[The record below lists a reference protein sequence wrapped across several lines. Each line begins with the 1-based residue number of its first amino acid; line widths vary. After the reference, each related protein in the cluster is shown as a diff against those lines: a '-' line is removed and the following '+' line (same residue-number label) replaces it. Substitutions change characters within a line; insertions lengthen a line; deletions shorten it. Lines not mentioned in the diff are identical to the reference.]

1 MCMNIITIIYIFIAI
16 GIILYIFLKVNYPKL
31 RGFYG
36 EKYVKEELKKLSSDK
51 YIILNDILIKDSNGT
66 HQIDHIVITENE
78 IFVIEM
84 KNYYGLI
91 VGNQYYERWFQYLGK
106 YKNKFYNPLRQNYG
120 HIKTLSKLLDLEEKY
135 FVSIICFSNQSKLNV
150 NTNEIVINLRDL
162 FDTIYKYESNKLNIL
177 DKDKCKTIIETSNI
191 VDKKIRKEHIKNI
204 KTKK

>member
-1 MCMNIITIIYIFIAI
+1 MKIITIIYIFIAI

-91 VGNQYYERWFQYLGK
+91 VGNQYYEKWFQYLGK

-120 HIKTLSKLLDLEEKY
+120 HIKALSKLLDLEEKY
-135 FVSIICFSNQSKLNV
+135 FVSIICFSNQSKLKV
-150 NTNEIVINLRDL
+150 STNEIVINLRDL
-162 FDTIYKYESNKLNIL
+162 FNTIYKYESNKLNIL
-177 DKDKCKTIIETSNI
+177 DKDKYKSIIETSNI

-204 KTKK
+204 RTKK